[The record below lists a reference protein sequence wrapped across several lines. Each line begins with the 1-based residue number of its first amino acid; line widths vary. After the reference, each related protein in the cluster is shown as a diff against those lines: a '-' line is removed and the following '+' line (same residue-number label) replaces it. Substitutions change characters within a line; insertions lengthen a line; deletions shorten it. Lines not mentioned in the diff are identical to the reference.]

1 MLHWKRASG
10 GNCQNKENTWVIQQ
24 YKYMEMSCLHTV
36 FCVCLSVQYFLAA
49 LRYAVIFFWHNWKPF
64 TSFVFKLEYSKYK
77 VSVVAGELAVK
88 VTGFCYFW
96 MDWGEAMNSVACF
109 IHLFIYFCINRC
121 NARFKSITSGNI
133 VTVYIFLWKY
143 KLQMQSKLFSGL
155 LPRFHLEHFTGWTCV
170 LWIYF
175 LKKLHISFL
184 WQFI

>member
-36 FCVCLSVQYFLAA
+36 FCMCLSVQYFLAA
-49 LRYAVIFFWHNWKPF
+49 LCYAVIFFWHNWRPF

-77 VSVVAGELAVK
+77 VSVAAGELALK

-96 MDWGEAMNSVACF
+96 MDWGEAMNSVTCF
-109 IHLFIYFCINRC
+109 IYLFIFVLTDVMQDSKASPQATLWQFTSSCENTNSRC
-121 NARFKSITSGNI
+121 NPNFSVGYYPDFTSS
-133 VTVYIFLWKY
+133 TS
-143 KLQMQSKLFSGL
+143 QD
-155 LPRFHLEHFTGWTCV
+155 E

-175 LKKLHISFL
+175 LKKLHIFFL